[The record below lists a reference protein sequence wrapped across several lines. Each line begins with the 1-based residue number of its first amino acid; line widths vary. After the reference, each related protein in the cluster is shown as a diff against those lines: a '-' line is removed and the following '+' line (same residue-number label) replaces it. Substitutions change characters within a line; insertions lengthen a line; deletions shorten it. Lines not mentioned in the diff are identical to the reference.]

1 SGVAAGP
8 IDPATVD
15 GERAALVTGWGD
27 RVVDRLLGERP
38 AEQLLFFRSG
48 RYAALPRPQ
57 FRRVRFSLLYVAGRG
72 YRLGLW
78 HGAGHSSFA
87 TGACASIEG
96 RLVRLRFP
104 PLAPA
109 RYVSDRPGRIISGF
123 ADRRRIDDS
132 EPA

>member
-1 SGVAAGP
+1 GP

-38 AEQLLFFRSG
+38 AKQLLFFRGG

-57 FRRVRFSLLYVAGRG
+57 FRRVRFSLQFIAGRV
-72 YRLGLW
+72 YRAGLW
-78 HGAGHSSFA
+78 PGAGHSSFA
-87 TGACASIEG
+87 TGACAGIEG

-104 PLAPA
+104 ALAPS
-109 RYVSDRPGRIISGF
+109 RHVSDRPGRVISGF
-123 ADRRRIDDS
+123 ADRRRVDDS